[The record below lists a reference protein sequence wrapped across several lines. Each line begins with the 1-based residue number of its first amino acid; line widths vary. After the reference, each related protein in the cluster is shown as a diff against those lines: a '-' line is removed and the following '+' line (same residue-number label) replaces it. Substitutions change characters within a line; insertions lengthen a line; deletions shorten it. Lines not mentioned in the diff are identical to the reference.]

1 MAKKVQTLG
10 GFQGSLMAG
19 REATERSTLTNKKT
33 NDGSTLG
40 YLGARLGIGA
50 AGIFEGF
57 GDFVAGSI
65 YQLTGDRD
73 YAKYLHDRDITGGW
87 QQKVDADYNPSG
99 AMRIAGDIASGLGQA
114 LPSLGVGIAT
124 GGVGTAAQIAG
135 SVGIGMG
142 YAGRGVTAA
151 VQKTGQLG
159 AKENIYGIA
168 SGALEGATDALL
180 GGVQKA
186 GKSLW
191 TVGKSATRLSAGK
204 IARNGLMK
212 GMLSAAGSEAAEEFI
227 QEYADAAFL
236 RVTGV
241 DKNAS
246 VSFQDAMYSAMIG
259 GITGGFLGGATGS
272 LNAVRNIQRGNSI
285 RARNLEGS
293 LLATANYIR
302 NDYLGK
308 GANFQNIDS
317 PALRTLSAA
326 VDAYEKLAKD
336 GKTEGNRGAMLLG
349 EIQMGTL
356 AFETDVGV
364 RQRMSAIMANP
375 TEEWARYASMAAGKT
390 VTVDDLRQN
399 KDGVTELLAV
409 RAFAGDLMAES
420 GTERVARM
428 VWEKIRDERYVP
440 VSEATAWDGNVPAD
454 GSVVF
459 RTGDGRFVIVTAG
472 SQEGRYRVGF
482 TETADYD
489 EKDLRVVQEDVAA
502 DTVRGALSGLA
513 DGSLVLTSNGFV
525 SSETAKN
532 APRRGVE
539 VSGDKLVNES
549 KNVENR
555 AENGDENDTIRRL
568 LPAES
573 ESSSI
578 KEQLR
583 NHLNEVNALSPVAKV
598 TFSPS
603 NKLTIRENVGE
614 AFRKLGYRIE
624 RKDFGVIE
632 IGEKQIRKSMN
643 YLQTNGELAALAAVP
658 GVLKRGIDISE
669 HDNHKGRSFK
679 TVTFAAPVEING
691 VVGNVAVVVQMVGRN
706 NYHTHR
712 ILMPDGSEFVF
723 VDQKTDAEPTNA
735 GVKGDKHRQGP
746 AISSASANNIIA
758 QNPEKSTVSDKKDS
772 ERGSMSVSEN
782 NSRRSALKKV
792 AERKDPKTGKYLPQK
807 TTDEKESRK
816 QKKQRKKAEAMAYS
830 LAAARNSQTS
840 REKTE
845 VDEVIISR
853 GYSDTEAN
861 DARALVKDFDLLSA
875 VQRRAIVEL
884 MRSGEASGASKNFM
898 RHSANLIAYWRPGLW
913 IMADEKIRDDGF
925 YYVFEDG
932 TRLITVNPKA
942 EGRAVTE
949 TLMHELAHDVW
960 ARADEDVRDSLYQ
973 LAVKGVDD
981 ARINDIRKRYRDELK
996 ARGED
1001 VTEELLREE
1010 VVVGILGETIGRED
1024 LLSRFDGE
1032 GRFPVVRRILRT
1044 LSNMKKRFVGKDKY
1058 LYRKADDLFV
1068 MFTKV
1073 MAGQSSNPN
1082 AFGNARVKF
1091 ALKRYNEQQ
1100 KENWKGSK
1108 RIILYE
1114 NENQYRQ
1121 FIRDS
1126 ASAEYNK
1133 KIYFGAVSS
1142 ELAQV
1147 IKDATGIDVE
1157 NYNCSLSSSE
1167 VRKIFKSHGDKGR
1180 EVLRGQR
1187 GFAEEDFIKIP
1198 LVLQS
1203 PDLINLAPKPYN
1215 GKPVI
1220 RFVNNT
1226 GENMTVV
1233 AVVSD
1238 KHLDL
1243 FVQTAYAS
1251 VKKGNLASL
1260 IDEQAPI
1267 KTSETGRG
1275 TVPNNIIAQNEE
1287 MSTALEKKVSEDN
1300 GSTRRALARK
1310 DSGDQ
1315 NDARDGAV
1323 YNAGRDSAA
1332 VSEFGTT
1339 ARFDQAGFVLSD
1351 GRMLKLS
1358 QYGLSG
1364 VQHKLIERIYDDV
1377 KGEDAIDR
1385 FVQEGHVR
1393 VKASSPGIEIG
1404 SRVAPSTNQLNVISR
1419 FVSGSLRRDG
1429 VFYLDITGADGADIA
1444 SVTYTDA
1451 QTATDVIFDIKDY
1464 FERGVVPRSSSEVW
1478 AYDSSNNGSMRRAI
1492 SKKLKTVAG
1501 ISLNE
1506 KDLELVEKYD
1516 RARAEYR
1523 THMVELKSIKA
1534 ELKELRKQ
1542 KKDGSLTQEGKN
1554 RIDLLSERQKRLLE
1568 KMRTAEK
1575 QLLKMEALKPIEN
1588 LIERERRQAKRQG
1601 TLAGEKAG
1609 QKKYER
1615 RIEKADKKL
1624 AEIDETIERKA
1635 NEKAHQKANVHSK
1648 QLKKMVDDIMYLKHI
1663 VTHKKATD
1671 GGTVAA
1677 VLLEDPSLR
1686 AMVDFFAKRT
1696 TAYGLLHRSTREG
1709 IRAFLP
1715 WYTADNPILNDNAAD
1730 DFFNSLGGAQNNVFG
1745 KFDAGM
1751 RGMMEALANGEGDIS
1766 GQEIEYLQKVIS
1778 GIGRLYVTYGKVKIN
1793 GKWREGTALAEG
1805 HYHEQERLNKV
1816 LRARKDDDGKV
1827 QKGVR
1832 KIWRIVKESYLYGVV
1847 SPEAVLRD
1855 LENHSK
1861 DGVLSALYRD
1871 IRYGEAEAKKVR
1883 ALILQPVAQ
1892 FFADHK
1898 DYRRKLQTE
1907 TAIQFNGMKL
1917 TRAQAVGLWETSL
1930 REQAQQ
1936 RMFEQGVRLVDYNDD
1951 TRAVHEIKVS
1961 KTELDNLYRQF
1972 SEEDRAYIK
1981 ALEESFRLS
1990 TKYKLETDTEVFG
2003 YTNVVSGHYYPIT
2016 TDENYFSRDV
2026 TDLRDSMGMMQVLNN
2041 LSFNKNTVKGAQAWL
2056 FVEDS
2061 LKVLE
2066 RHAMGI
2072 GNYTGLYLPMQT
2084 FGQVYGCR
2092 FDPTGMVGKVKE
2104 GTDFLVE
2111 SVVKK
2116 TSLRE
2121 YYSKIWSKHGV
2132 SGSNLDKYLTKLFA
2146 DVQGVVGE
2154 KTMVDKVMGWIQ
2166 GNMITASFG
2175 LNLKVIATQLASY
2188 GSAYK
2193 NLDADVLTQALA
2205 MKNGKQDW
2213 SDEGARMDKYSRLT
2227 LARSFDGVGA
2237 AEGLVDKLS
2246 EVGRLTTK
2254 GIDFTDRGV
2263 LIKLFEACQLQAEKD
2278 GRGALDSEDNLKAA
2292 GQMLD
2297 DLLLDTQTTSLKS
2310 DASSLIRSNNY
2321 LAKPFTMFRT
2331 ESMKAF
2337 TNLYTTVSALVD
2349 HKRLAD
2355 AGVKGYSELLKNDGK
2370 NIQRA
2375 AVSFMLSAAWV
2386 AAMTTL
2392 FTRMRRAVRGEEED
2406 ESIPVQ
2412 YAGEVALGVAEL
2424 FPVLSDFF
2432 GFMKDGYGVEAM
2444 PLTVIND
2451 SFTMLSGVGKLAS
2464 SKSTQEEKARYLRQ
2478 SVYTLGSLLGLPTR
2492 NAGRVAL
2499 TTVSVVN
2506 RSAAYSINNASD
2518 TAPSY
2523 QSDLDRALAVG
2534 NDRLAATVISAWFE
2548 RKKGGDTSEEVTAE
2562 ILRLYGL
2569 KDGDGNNVLSMPKNV
2584 PSALE
2589 GKERTAFEKIY
2600 AEADGEAVAL
2610 IGSAAYGKL
2619 SDAGK
2624 AAALKV
2630 CYDMAWT
2637 RAAQA
2642 TALEVS
2648 ESAVRLATAGAQLP
2662 LLAQVAGFAN
2672 AFHGENKK
2680 AQIVQYMVS
2689 LGIGMVE
2696 RDRYL
2701 AALGYKV

>member
-1 MAKKVQTLG
+1 MAKRIQTLG
-10 GFQGSLMAG
+10 GFQGSLTVG
-19 REATERSTLTNKKT
+19 QKSTKISTLTQKKN
-33 NDGSTLG
+33 NDGSALG

-57 GDFVAGSI
+57 GDFVSGSI

-168 SGALEGATDALL
+168 SGSLEGATDALL

-191 TVGKSATRLSAGK
+191 TVGKSATRVSAGK

-227 QEYADAAFL
+227 QEYADAALL

-308 GANFQNIDS
+308 EANFQNIDS

-440 VSEATAWDGNVPAD
+440 VSEAKAWDGNVPAD

-459 RTGDGRFVIVTAG
+459 RTGDGRFIIVTAG

-513 DGSLVLTSNGFV
+513 DGSLVLTGNGFV

-532 APRRGVE
+532 APRRGAEVLGEETAVNGLEVAPEGKNLPIKSKVTPEYEKRIDAWDKKKEGFSFVVGDTSSAIQNIEVE
-539 VSGDKLVNES
+539 GSSVGVKQVRIDAANIKKLLS
-549 KNVENR
+549 KNNGINIDIVKQLPNVINNPALVLDSKTLAGRLVILGEVYAANGAPVRIALELNPSARSKKLNR
-555 AENGDENDTIRRL
+555 EYAHITKIAYDVKPGALQNLINTSKIRR
-568 LPAES
+568 
-573 ESSSI
+573 I
-578 KEQLR
+578 
-583 NHLNEVNALSPVAKV
+583 N
-598 TFSPS
+598 
-603 NKLTIRENVGE
+603 
-614 AFRKLGYRIE
+614 
-624 RKDFGVIE
+624 
-632 IGEKQIRKSMN
+632 
-643 YLQTNGELAALAAVP
+643 
-658 GVLKRGIDISE
+658 
-669 HDNHKGRSFK
+669 KGRISDWLK
-679 TVTFAAPVEING
+679 VNRLQLPLPNSQSDPATTSIP
-691 VVGNVAVVVQMVGRN
+691 
-706 NYHTHR
+706 
-712 ILMPDGSEFVF
+712 
-723 VDQKTDAEPTNA
+723 QKP
-735 GVKGDKHRQGP
+735 K
-746 AISSASANNIIA
+746 
-758 QNPEKSTVSDKKDS
+758 KSTDLVKEDS
-772 ERGSMSVSEN
+772 ERGSIAAYGN
-782 NSRRSALKKV
+782 DSRRSALKKEG
-792 AERKDPKTGKYLPQK
+792 ERKDPKTGKYLPPK
-807 TTDEKESRK
+807 ATGEKESRK
-816 QKKQRKKAEAMAYS
+816 QKKQRKKAEEMALS
-830 LAAARNSQTS
+830 LAEVRNSQATQK
-840 REKTE
+840 KTE

-853 GYSDTEAN
+853 GYSDKEAN

-875 VQRRAIVEL
+875 VQRRDIVEL

-1001 VTEELLREE
+1001 VPEELLREE

-1287 MSTALEKKVSEDN
+1287 MSTASEKKVSEN
-1300 GSTRRALARK
+1300 SGMTKRALSK
-1310 DSGDQ
+1310 KHGF
-1315 NDARDGAV
+1315 V
-1323 YNAGRDSAA
+1323 PPSAE
-1332 VSEFGTT
+1332 S
-1339 ARFDQAGFVLSD
+1339 VLSD
-1351 GRMLKLS
+1351 AYHRGNAENEAIENAEKSAQNAIKNAEKLFA
-1358 QYGLSG
+1358 LERE
-1364 VQHKLIERIYDDV
+1364 KLEEQAAKKVRRAER
-1377 KGEDAIDR
+1377 A
-1385 FVQEGHVR
+1385 
-1393 VKASSPGIEIG
+1393 
-1404 SRVAPSTNQLNVISR
+1404 
-1419 FVSGSLRRDG
+1419 
-1429 VFYLDITGADGADIA
+1429 
-1444 SVTYTDA
+1444 A
-1451 QTATDVIFDIKDY
+1451 QTAVKN
-1464 FERGVVPRSSSEVW
+1464 
-1478 AYDSSNNGSMRRAI
+1478 A
-1492 SKKLKTVAG
+1492 
-1501 ISLNE
+1501 
-1506 KDLELVEKYD
+1506 EKY
-1516 RARAEYR
+1516 AAVKVERAE
-1523 THMVELKSIKA
+1523 
-1534 ELKELRKQ
+1534 
-1542 KKDGSLTQEGKN
+1542 
-1554 RIDLLSERQKRLLE
+1554 
-1568 KMRTAEK
+1568 RTAARKVQRAEK
-1575 QLLKMEALKPIEN
+1575 SAEN
-1588 LIERERRQAKRQG
+1588 AIKNAEKKRVADKERVERE
-1601 TLAGEKAG
+1601 
-1609 QKKYER
+1609 
-1615 RIEKADKKL
+1615 
-1624 AEIDETIERKA
+1624 A
-1635 NEKAHQKANVHSK
+1635 NEKANQNVKIHSK

-1793 GKWREGTALAEG
+1793 GKWREGTALAEE

-1832 KIWRIVKESYLYGVV
+1832 KIWRVVKESYLYGVV

-1892 FFADHK
+1892 FFAEHK
-1898 DYRRKLQTE
+1898 DYRKKLQTE

-1961 KTELDNLYRQF
+1961 KTELDNLYGQF

-1981 ALEESFRLS
+1981 ALEESFKLS

-2072 GNYTGLYLPMQT
+2072 GNYHGLYLPMQT

-2193 NLDADVLTQALA
+2193 NLDADVLTQALG

-2213 SDEGARMDKYSRLT
+2213 TQEGERMDKYSRLT

-2237 AEGLVDKLS
+2237 AEGLVDRLS

-2278 GRGALDSEDNLKAA
+2278 GRGALGSEDNLKAA

-2310 DASSLIRSNNY
+2310 DASSLMRSNNY

-2355 AGVKGYSELLKNDGK
+2355 AGAQGYSELLKNDGK

-2386 AAMTTL
+2386 AAMTTV
-2392 FTRMRRAVRGEEED
+2392 FSRIRKAVRGEEED

-2506 RSAAYSINNASD
+2506 RSAAYTINNASD

-2584 PSALE
+2584 PSSLE

-2600 AEADGEAVAL
+2600 SVADGEAVAL

-2642 TALEVS
+2642 TAVEVS
-2648 ESAVRLATAGAQLP
+2648 ESAVRLATAGAELP

>member
-1 MAKKVQTLG
+1 MTKKVQTLG
-10 GFQGSLMAG
+10 GFQGSLTTG
-19 REATERSTLTNKKT
+19 QKSTKISTLTQKKN
-33 NDGSTLG
+33 NDGSALG

-114 LPSLGVGIAT
+114 LPSFGVGIAT
-124 GGVGTAAQIAG
+124 GGVGTAAQVAG

-191 TVGKSATRLSAGK
+191 TVGKSATRVSAGK

-227 QEYADAAFL
+227 QEYADAALL

-259 GITGGFLGGATGS
+259 GITGGFLGGAAGS

-440 VSEATAWDGNVPAD
+440 VSEAKAWDGNVPAD

-472 SQEGRYRVGF
+472 TEEGRYRVGF

-539 VSGDKLVNES
+539 ALGEETAVNGLEVAPVGKKQGQGDYAVSALEETKKRTERIRFAIPTKTEANIFAESDEELVRFAQDVKS
-549 KNVENR
+549 AYK
-555 AENGDENDTIRRL
+555 NGDNSQVLNMRVQENSPQLTSETPLDD
-568 LPAES
+568 PAANI
-573 ESSSI
+573 SI
-578 KEQLR
+578 SQK
-583 NHLNEVNALSPVAKV
+583 A
-598 TFSPS
+598 
-603 NKLTIRENVGE
+603 
-614 AFRKLGYRIE
+614 
-624 RKDFGVIE
+624 
-632 IGEKQIRKSMN
+632 EK
-643 YLQTNGELAALAAVP
+643 
-658 GVLKRGIDISE
+658 
-669 HDNHKGRSFK
+669 
-679 TVTFAAPVEING
+679 
-691 VVGNVAVVVQMVGRN
+691 
-706 NYHTHR
+706 
-712 ILMPDGSEFVF
+712 
-723 VDQKTDAEPTNA
+723 
-735 GVKGDKHRQGP
+735 
-746 AISSASANNIIA
+746 SSAS
-758 QNPEKSTVSDKKDS
+758 EKKEPVKNKSSK
-772 ERGSMSVSEN
+772 
-782 NSRRSALKKV
+782 RSLV
-792 AERKDPKTGKYLPQK
+792 
-807 TTDEKESRK
+807 
-816 QKKQRKKAEAMAYS
+816 KKAEAFAGGV
-830 LAAARNSQTS
+830 AAEKKSQTS
-840 REKTE
+840 AETEK
-845 VDEVIISR
+845 DAAKISR
-853 GYSDTEAN
+853 GYSVSEAN
-861 DARALVKDFDLLSA
+861 EARKLVGDFDSLSA
-875 VQRRAIVEL
+875 MQRRAIVEL
-884 MRSGEASGASKNFM
+884 WRSGKASGASANFI
-898 RHSANLIAYWRPGLW
+898 RHSANLIAYWRKGLW

-960 ARADEDVRDSLYQ
+960 ARADDDVRDSLYQ

-981 ARINDIRKRYRDELK
+981 AKINEIRKRYRDELK

-1001 VTEELLREE
+1001 VSEALLREE
-1010 VVVGILGETIGRED
+1010 VVTGILGETIGRED
-1024 LLSRFDGE
+1024 FLSRFDGE
-1032 GRFPVVRRILRT
+1032 GSFPVARRILRT
-1044 LSNMKKRFVGKDKY
+1044 LSNMKKRFTGKDRY

-1073 MAGQSSNPN
+1073 MAGQSADEKTVPEP
-1082 AFGNARVKF
+1082 V
-1091 ALKRYNEQQ
+1091 KRYSIGET
-1100 KENWKGSK
+1100 EG
-1108 RIILYE
+1108 
-1114 NENQYRQ
+1114 
-1121 FIRDS
+1121 
-1126 ASAEYNK
+1126 
-1133 KIYFGAVSS
+1133 
-1142 ELAQV
+1142 
-1147 IKDATGIDVE
+1147 
-1157 NYNCSLSSSE
+1157 
-1167 VRKIFKSHGDKGR
+1167 
-1180 EVLRGQR
+1180 
-1187 GFAEEDFIKIP
+1187 
-1198 LVLQS
+1198 
-1203 PDLINLAPKPYN
+1203 
-1215 GKPVI
+1215 GKPVVV
-1220 RFVNNT
+1220 VNDDIT
-1226 GENMTVV
+1226 R
-1233 AVVSD
+1233 
-1238 KHLDL
+1238 
-1243 FVQTAYAS
+1243 YAS
-1251 VKKGNLASL
+1251 NDADLIKLVKASIGKLPYVAISKQRIYFLRGTKNEVTYSEYTKQLRKKQPDLYKDKMRAFNHPTDIILATTDYVNEGLKHKRKDDIIDMARGQVLLDVLGKKYSAEVVIGFTKKGICELYDIVQIKPTSFQYKTRKALSTISSNDEPLQKRSSLADNS
-1260 IDEQAPI
+1260 
-1267 KTSETGRG
+1267 
-1275 TVPNNIIAQNEE
+1275 IAQNAEK
-1287 MSTALEKKVSEDN
+1287 STALEKKVSED
-1300 GSTRRALARK
+1300 
-1310 DSGDQ
+1310 
-1315 NDARDGAV
+1315 
-1323 YNAGRDSAA
+1323 
-1332 VSEFGTT
+1332 
-1339 ARFDQAGFVLSD
+1339 
-1351 GRMLKLS
+1351 
-1358 QYGLSG
+1358 
-1364 VQHKLIERIYDDV
+1364 
-1377 KGEDAIDR
+1377 
-1385 FVQEGHVR
+1385 
-1393 VKASSPGIEIG
+1393 
-1404 SRVAPSTNQLNVISR
+1404 
-1419 FVSGSLRRDG
+1419 
-1429 VFYLDITGADGADIA
+1429 
-1444 SVTYTDA
+1444 
-1451 QTATDVIFDIKDY
+1451 
-1464 FERGVVPRSSSEVW
+1464 
-1478 AYDSSNNGSMRRAI
+1478 NGSMRRAI

-1501 ISLNE
+1501 VALNE
-1506 KDLELVEKYD
+1506 KDLALVEKYD
-1516 RARAEYR
+1516 QARAEYR
-1523 THMVELKSIKA
+1523 AHMAEMRSIKA

-1542 KKDGSLTQEGKN
+1542 KKDGSLTQEGKD
-1554 RIDLLSERQKRLLE
+1554 RMALLSERQKRLVD
-1568 KMRTAEK
+1568 KMGTAEK
-1575 QLLKMEALKPIEN
+1575 RLLKMEALKPIQN
-1588 LIERERRQAKRQG
+1588 LIERERRQAKKQG
-1601 TLAGEKAG
+1601 TLEGEKIGKQRGEKAG

-1624 AEIDETIERKA
+1624 AKIDETIEKKA
-1635 NEKAHQKANVHSK
+1635 NEKAHQKANIHSK

-1816 LRARKDDDGKV
+1816 LRAQKDDDGKV

-1832 KIWRIVKESYLYGVV
+1832 KIWRVVKESYLYGVV

-1892 FFADHK
+1892 FFAEHK
-1898 DYRRKLQTE
+1898 DYRKKLQTE

-1961 KTELDNLYRQF
+1961 KTELDNLYGQF

-1981 ALEESFRLS
+1981 ALEESFKLS

-2193 NLDADVLTQALA
+2193 NLDADVLTQALG
-2205 MKNGKQDW
+2205 MKNSKQDW
-2213 SDEGARMDKYSRLT
+2213 VDEGARMDKYSRLT

-2237 AEGLVDKLS
+2237 AEGLVDKIS

-2278 GRGALDSEDNLKAA
+2278 GRGAVGSEDNLKAA

-2310 DASSLIRSNNY
+2310 DASSLMRSNNY

-2355 AGVKGYSELLKNDGK
+2355 AGVEGYSELLKNDGK

-2386 AAMTTL
+2386 AAMTTV
-2392 FTRMRRAVRGEEED
+2392 FTRIRKAVRGEEED

-2506 RSAAYSINNASD
+2506 RSAAYTINNASD

-2548 RKKGGDTSEEVTAE
+2548 RKKGGDTSDEVTAE

-2619 SDAGK
+2619 SDEGK

-2642 TALEVS
+2642 TAVEVS
-2648 ESAVRLATAGAQLP
+2648 ESAVRLATAGAELP

-2672 AFHGENKK
+2672 AFRGEYKK

>member
-1 MAKKVQTLG
+1 MAKRIQTLG
-10 GFQGSLMAG
+10 GFQGSLMAS
-19 REATERSTLTNKKT
+19 REAMKISTLTNKKT
-33 NDGSTLG
+33 NDGSALG

-57 GDFVAGSI
+57 GDFVSGSI

-124 GGVGTAAQIAG
+124 GGVGTAAQVAG

-227 QEYADAAFL
+227 QEYADAALL

-308 GANFQNIDS
+308 EANFQNIDS

-336 GKTEGNRGAMLLG
+336 GKTDGNRGAMLLG

-440 VSEATAWDGNVPAD
+440 VSEAKSWDGNVPAD

-472 SQEGRYRVGF
+472 TEEGRYRVGF

-513 DGSLVLTSNGFV
+513 DGSLVLSENGFV
-525 SSETAKN
+525 STGNAAVSSEAAKKAPVQGEAVVDKEEN
-532 APRRGVE
+532 AKTGKMAP
-539 VSGDKLVNES
+539 
-549 KNVENR
+549 
-555 AENGDENDTIRRL
+555 
-568 LPAES
+568 
-573 ESSSI
+573 
-578 KEQLR
+578 
-583 NHLNEVNALSPVAKV
+583 
-598 TFSPS
+598 
-603 NKLTIRENVGE
+603 VGE
-614 AFRKLGYRIE
+614 KSSMRRALTAEYEKRI
-624 RKDFGVIE
+624 D
-632 IGEKQIRKSMN
+632 
-643 YLQTNGELAALAAVP
+643 AW
-658 GVLKRGIDISE
+658 
-669 HDNHKGRSFK
+669 
-679 TVTFAAPVEING
+679 
-691 VVGNVAVVVQMVGRN
+691 
-706 NYHTHR
+706 
-712 ILMPDGSEFVF
+712 
-723 VDQKTDAEPTNA
+723 DQKTEGFSFVVGDTSSAIKNIEVDGKPV
-735 GVKGDKHRQGP
+735 GVKQVRIDATKIKKILADHSEMNIDIIKQLPHVINDPVLVLDSKTMEGRLVLLGEVYAANGTPVRVVLELNPSTRNRRSNKVYANITKIATAFGQGNLQNLINTSKIRRINKGRIDDWLKVNRLQLPLPNSQSDP
-746 AISSASANNIIA
+746 ATTSIP
-758 QNPEKSTVSDKKDS
+758 QKPKKSTVSEKKDA
-772 ERGSMSVSEN
+772 ERGSIAAYGN
-782 NSRRSALKKV
+782 DSRRSALKKEG
-792 AERKDPKTGKYLPQK
+792 ERKDPKTRKYLPQK
-807 TTDEKESRK
+807 ATGEKESRK

-830 LAAARNSQTS
+830 LAAARNSQATQK
-840 REKTE
+840 KTE

-853 GYSDTEAN
+853 GYSDKEAN

-913 IMADEKIRDDGF
+913 IMTDDRIRDDGF

-1001 VTEELLREE
+1001 VPEELLREE

-1068 MFTKV
+1068 KFTEV
-1073 MAGQSSNPN
+1073 MAGQNNRAIGDYLTRYAIQQIPDTETKYVSIQVNDIVGDDIKDSDSWGRKARLFMRKKFNGVVLPLGKTKGAYIRKEGINEYTNPAKEIDTEIYREKMLASTELDN
-1082 AFGNARVKF
+1082 LLKTGKYLGWSRDDGRHPDVKRW
-1091 ALKRYNEQQ
+1091 LN
-1100 KENWKGSK
+1100 
-1108 RIILYE
+1108 YE
-1114 NENQYRQ
+1114 TV
-1121 FIRDS
+1121 FLVKDS
-1126 ASAEYNK
+1126 AGNK
-1133 KIYFGAVSS
+1133 
-1142 ELAQV
+1142 Q
-1147 IKDATGIDVE
+1147 
-1157 NYNCSLSSSE
+1157 
-1167 VRKIFKSHGDKGR
+1167 
-1180 EVLRGQR
+1180 VLRGIVRIKRIER
-1187 GFAEEDFIKIP
+1187 GDCFYDITKIENITGGTIGQNILKYDAESASD
-1198 LVLQS
+1198 
-1203 PDLINLAPKPYN
+1203 
-1215 GKPVI
+1215 
-1220 RFVNNT
+1220 
-1226 GENMTVV
+1226 
-1233 AVVSD
+1233 VS
-1238 KHLDL
+1238 
-1243 FVQTAYAS
+1243 TYS
-1251 VKKGNLASL
+1251 
-1260 IDEQAPI
+1260 
-1267 KTSETGRG
+1267 
-1275 TVPNNIIAQNEE
+1275 IAQNAEK
-1287 MSTALEKKVSEDN
+1287 STALEKKVSEN
-1300 GSTRRALARK
+1300 SGMTKRALSKR
-1310 DSGDQ
+1310 GEF
-1315 NDARDGAV
+1315 V
-1323 YNAGRDSAA
+1323 PPSAE
-1332 VSEFGTT
+1332 S
-1339 ARFDQAGFVLSD
+1339 VLSD
-1351 GRMLKLS
+1351 AYHRGNAENEAIENAEKSAQNAIKNAEKLFS
-1358 QYGLSG
+1358 LERE
-1364 VQHKLIERIYDDV
+1364 KLEEQAAKKVRRAER
-1377 KGEDAIDR
+1377 A
-1385 FVQEGHVR
+1385 
-1393 VKASSPGIEIG
+1393 
-1404 SRVAPSTNQLNVISR
+1404 
-1419 FVSGSLRRDG
+1419 
-1429 VFYLDITGADGADIA
+1429 
-1444 SVTYTDA
+1444 A
-1451 QTATDVIFDIKDY
+1451 QTAVKN
-1464 FERGVVPRSSSEVW
+1464 
-1478 AYDSSNNGSMRRAI
+1478 A
-1492 SKKLKTVAG
+1492 
-1501 ISLNE
+1501 
-1506 KDLELVEKYD
+1506 EKY
-1516 RARAEYR
+1516 AAVKVERAE
-1523 THMVELKSIKA
+1523 
-1534 ELKELRKQ
+1534 
-1542 KKDGSLTQEGKN
+1542 
-1554 RIDLLSERQKRLLE
+1554 
-1568 KMRTAEK
+1568 RTAARKVQRAEK
-1575 QLLKMEALKPIEN
+1575 SAEN
-1588 LIERERRQAKRQG
+1588 AIKNAEKKRVADKERVERE
-1601 TLAGEKAG
+1601 
-1609 QKKYER
+1609 
-1615 RIEKADKKL
+1615 
-1624 AEIDETIERKA
+1624 A
-1635 NEKAHQKANVHSK
+1635 NEKANQNVKIHSK

-1793 GKWREGTALAEG
+1793 GKWREGTALAEE

-1816 LRARKDDDGKV
+1816 LRARKDDDSKV

-1832 KIWRIVKESYLYGVV
+1832 KIWRVVKESYLYGVV

-1892 FFADHK
+1892 FFAEHK
-1898 DYRRKLQTE
+1898 DYRKKLQTE

-1961 KTELDNLYRQF
+1961 KTELDNLYGQF

-1981 ALEESFRLS
+1981 ALEESFKLS

-2072 GNYTGLYLPMQT
+2072 GNYHGLYLPMQT

-2193 NLDADVLTQALA
+2193 NLDADVLTQALG
-2205 MKNGKQDW
+2205 MKNSKQDW
-2213 SDEGARMDKYSRLT
+2213 VDEGERMDKYSRLT

-2237 AEGLVDKLS
+2237 AEGLVDKIS

-2263 LIKLFEACQLQAEKD
+2263 LIKLFEACQLQVEKD
-2278 GRGALDSEDNLKAA
+2278 GRGALGGEDNLKAA

-2310 DASSLIRSNNY
+2310 DASSLMRSNNY

-2355 AGVKGYSELLKNDGK
+2355 AGAQGYSELLKNDGK

-2386 AAMTTL
+2386 AAMTTV
-2392 FTRMRRAVRGEEED
+2392 FTRIRKTVRGEEED

-2506 RSAAYSINNASD
+2506 RSAAYTINNASD

-2534 NDRLAATVISAWFE
+2534 NGRLAATVISAWFE

-2584 PSALE
+2584 PSSLE

-2600 AEADGEAVAL
+2600 SVADGEAVAL

-2642 TALEVS
+2642 TAVEVS
-2648 ESAVRLATAGAQLP
+2648 ESAVRLATAGAELP

>member
-1 MAKKVQTLG
+1 MGKMYIKTAGSFTKKD
-10 GFQGSLMAG
+10 
-19 REATERSTLTNKKT
+19 RELLISTGKKKE
-33 NDGSTLG
+33 NDGSALG

-124 GGVGTAAQIAG
+124 GGVGTAAQVAG

-191 TVGKSATRLSAGK
+191 TVGKSATRVSAGK

-212 GMLSAAGSEAAEEFI
+212 GMFSAAGSEAAEEFI
-227 QEYADAAFL
+227 QEYADAALL

-336 GKTEGNRGAMLLG
+336 GKTDGNRGAMLLG

-440 VSEATAWDGNVPAD
+440 VSEAKSWDGNVPAD

-459 RTGDGRFVIVTAG
+459 RTGDGRFIIVTAG
-472 SQEGRYRVGF
+472 TEEGRYRVGF

-513 DGSLVLTSNGFV
+513 DGSLMLTSNGFV

-532 APRRGVE
+532 APKRGVE
-539 VSGDKLVNES
+539 VSGDKLVIENE
-549 KNVENR
+549 NVENR

-578 KEQLR
+578 KEQHR
-583 NHLNEVNALSPVAKV
+583 NHLNEV
-598 TFSPS
+598 
-603 NKLTIRENVGE
+603 
-614 AFRKLGYRIE
+614 
-624 RKDFGVIE
+624 
-632 IGEKQIRKSMN
+632 
-643 YLQTNGELAALAAVP
+643 
-658 GVLKRGIDISE
+658 
-669 HDNHKGRSFK
+669 
-679 TVTFAAPVEING
+679 
-691 VVGNVAVVVQMVGRN
+691 
-706 NYHTHR
+706 
-712 ILMPDGSEFVF
+712 VF
-723 VDQKTDAEPTNA
+723 EYKKTDAEPTNA

-758 QNPEKSTVSDKKDS
+758 QNPEKSTGKDKKETDK
-772 ERGSMSVSEN
+772 N
-782 NSRRSALKKV
+782 KNSKRSLV
-792 AERKDPKTGKYLPQK
+792 
-807 TTDEKESRK
+807 
-816 QKKQRKKAEAMAYS
+816 KKAEAFAGGV
-830 LAAARNSQTS
+830 AAEKKSQTS
-840 REKTE
+840 AETEK
-845 VDEVIISR
+845 DAAKISR
-853 GYSDTEAN
+853 GYSVSEAN
-861 DARALVKDFDLLSA
+861 EARKLVGDFDSLSA
-875 VQRRAIVEL
+875 MQRRAIVEL
-884 MRSGEASGASKNFM
+884 WRSGKASGASVNFM
-898 RHSANLIAYWRPGLW
+898 RHSANLIAYWRKGLW

-1001 VTEELLREE
+1001 VPEELLREE

-1073 MAGQSSNPN
+1073 MAGQSSN
-1082 AFGNARVKF
+1082 
-1091 ALKRYNEQQ
+1091 
-1100 KENWKGSK
+1100 
-1108 RIILYE
+1108 
-1114 NENQYRQ
+1114 
-1121 FIRDS
+1121 
-1126 ASAEYNK
+1126 
-1133 KIYFGAVSS
+1133 
-1142 ELAQV
+1142 
-1147 IKDATGIDVE
+1147 
-1157 NYNCSLSSSE
+1157 
-1167 VRKIFKSHGDKGR
+1167 
-1180 EVLRGQR
+1180 
-1187 GFAEEDFIKIP
+1187 
-1198 LVLQS
+1198 
-1203 PDLINLAPKPYN
+1203 
-1215 GKPVI
+1215 
-1220 RFVNNT
+1220 
-1226 GENMTVV
+1226 
-1233 AVVSD
+1233 
-1238 KHLDL
+1238 
-1243 FVQTAYAS
+1243 AS

-1287 MSTALEKKVSEDN
+1287 MSTASEKKGSDNNGSTRRALVKQKAFKQQLDDWMQGQGRAYGSYNGEYFLLGTTPDVLIRHGAPKAEFVMSEACLVKVTGGKHSISIDEIAKVPEQLNDPILLFEGSQENSFVALTELVDKQGNDVVVAVHIKRLQKRTVVNRIASMYSKTDDWGKNRIVEYVDRQIQAGKLIDASAKKAPTWFTNRGLQLPKLVQTMVDANNSIAQNAGKSTVSEKKVSEDN
-1300 GSTRRALARK
+1300 GSMRRAL
-1310 DSGDQ
+1310 
-1315 NDARDGAV
+1315 
-1323 YNAGRDSAA
+1323 
-1332 VSEFGTT
+1332 
-1339 ARFDQAGFVLSD
+1339 
-1351 GRMLKLS
+1351 
-1358 QYGLSG
+1358 
-1364 VQHKLIERIYDDV
+1364 
-1377 KGEDAIDR
+1377 
-1385 FVQEGHVR
+1385 
-1393 VKASSPGIEIG
+1393 
-1404 SRVAPSTNQLNVISR
+1404 
-1419 FVSGSLRRDG
+1419 
-1429 VFYLDITGADGADIA
+1429 
-1444 SVTYTDA
+1444 
-1451 QTATDVIFDIKDY
+1451 
-1464 FERGVVPRSSSEVW
+1464 
-1478 AYDSSNNGSMRRAI
+1478 

-1501 ISLNE
+1501 VALNE
-1506 KDLELVEKYD
+1506 KDLALVEKYD
-1516 RARAEYR
+1516 QARAEYR
-1523 THMVELKSIKA
+1523 AHMAELRSIKA
-1534 ELKELRKQ
+1534 ELKALRKQ
-1542 KKDGSLTQEGKN
+1542 KKDGSLTQEGKD
-1554 RIDLLSERQKRLLE
+1554 RMALLSERQKRLVDKMGTSE
-1568 KMRTAEK
+1568 KR
-1575 QLLKMEALKPIEN
+1575 LLKMEALKPIQN
-1588 LIERERRQAKRQG
+1588 LIERERRQAKKQG
-1601 TLAGEKAG
+1601 TLEGEKIGKQRGEKAG

-1624 AEIDETIERKA
+1624 AKIDETIEKKA
-1635 NEKAHQKANVHSK
+1635 NERAHQKANIHSK

-1816 LRARKDDDGKV
+1816 LRAQKDDDGKV

-1832 KIWRIVKESYLYGVV
+1832 KIWRVVKESYLYGVV

-1883 ALILQPVAQ
+1883 TLILQPVAQ
-1892 FFADHK
+1892 FFAEHK
-1898 DYRRKLQTE
+1898 DYRKKLQTE

-1961 KTELDNLYRQF
+1961 KTELDNLYGQF

-1981 ALEESFRLS
+1981 ALEESFKLS

-2072 GNYTGLYLPMQT
+2072 GNYHGLYLPMQT

-2193 NLDADVLTQALA
+2193 NLDADVLTQALG
-2205 MKNGKQDW
+2205 MKNSKQDW
-2213 SDEGARMDKYSRLT
+2213 VDEGARMDKYSRLT

-2278 GRGALDSEDNLKAA
+2278 GRGALGSEDNLKAA

-2310 DASSLIRSNNY
+2310 DASSLMRSNNY

-2355 AGVKGYSELLKNDGK
+2355 AGAQGYSELLKNDGK

-2386 AAMTTL
+2386 AAMTTV
-2392 FTRMRRAVRGEEED
+2392 FTRIRKAVRGEEED

-2506 RSAAYSINNASD
+2506 RSAAYTINNASD

-2548 RKKGGDTSEEVTAE
+2548 RKKGGDTSDEVTAE

-2584 PSALE
+2584 PSSLE

-2600 AEADGEAVAL
+2600 SVADGEAVAL

-2619 SDAGK
+2619 SDEGK

-2642 TALEVS
+2642 TAVEVS
-2648 ESAVRLATAGAQLP
+2648 ESAVRLATVGADLP

-2672 AFHGENKK
+2672 AFRGENKK

>member
-1 MAKKVQTLG
+1 MGKMYIKTAGSFTKKEGEL
-10 GFQGSLMAG
+10 LI
-19 REATERSTLTNKKT
+19 STGKKKE
-33 NDGSTLG
+33 NDGSALG

-168 SGALEGATDALL
+168 SGSLEGATDALL

-191 TVGKSATRLSAGK
+191 TVGKSATRVSAGK

-212 GMLSAAGSEAAEEFI
+212 GMFSAAGSEAAEEFI
-227 QEYADAAFL
+227 QEYADAALL

-308 GANFQNIDS
+308 EANFQNIDS

-336 GKTEGNRGAMLLG
+336 GKTDGNRGAMLLG

-440 VSEATAWDGNVPAD
+440 VSEAKAWDGNVPAD

-472 SQEGRYRVGF
+472 TEEGRYRVGF

-502 DTVRGALSGLA
+502 DTVRGALSGMA
-513 DGSLVLTSNGFV
+513 EGSLVLTGNGFV
-525 SSETAKN
+525 SSETAKK
-532 APRRGVE
+532 ATARGEVVEDGE
-539 VSGDKLVNES
+539 VS
-549 KNVENR
+549 
-555 AENGDENDTIRRL
+555 AET
-568 LPAES
+568 
-573 ESSSI
+573 
-578 KEQLR
+578 
-583 NHLNEVNALSPVAKV
+583 
-598 TFSPS
+598 
-603 NKLTIRENVGE
+603 GE
-614 AFRKLGYRIE
+614 AAPA
-624 RKDFGVIE
+624 
-632 IGEKQIRKSMN
+632 GEKSSMRR
-643 YLQTNGELAALAAVP
+643 ALAADYE
-658 GVLKRGIDISE
+658 KRID
-669 HDNHKGRSFK
+669 
-679 TVTFAAPVEING
+679 AW
-691 VVGNVAVVVQMVGRN
+691 
-706 NYHTHR
+706 
-712 ILMPDGSEFVF
+712 
-723 VDQKTDAEPTNA
+723 DQKTAGFSFVLGDTSATIQNIEVDGKPIGIKQVRLDATKIKKILSDHREMSIDIIKQLPHVINDPVLVLDSKTVA
-735 GVKGDKHRQGP
+735 GRLVLLGEVYANNGIPVRVVLELNPSTKNSKNGRSYANITK
-746 AISSASANNIIA
+746 IASAFGQGNL
-758 QNPEKSTVSDKKDS
+758 QNLLNTSKIRYVNKSRIDDWLKVNRLQLPLLNSQSDPADISIPQKSEKSTDLDKKDS
-772 ERGSMSVSEN
+772 NQESKRGSH
-782 NSRRSALKKV
+782 RSAL
-792 AERKDPKTGKYLPQK
+792 
-807 TTDEKESRK
+807 
-816 QKKQRKKAEAMAYS
+816 KKAEAMAEALS
-830 LAAARNSQTS
+830 GEVKSQTS
-840 REKTE
+840 RETGAD
-845 VDEVIISR
+845 VDATVISR

-981 ARINDIRKRYRDELK
+981 TRINDIRKRYRDELK

-1001 VTEELLREE
+1001 VPEELLREE

-1068 MFTKV
+1068 KFTGV
-1073 MAGQSSNPN
+1073 MAGQTDSDVKISKNQMRRAIVVLEDGRVYVKADRNVISGTDREQWKRQVSNFFDNLLGEKSELPIQTIEGDVLTLTWDET
-1082 AFGNARVKF
+1082 AYKAREDKMQTQRRKRVMSNKEFKVKVT
-1091 ALKRYNEQQ
+1091 AATHM
-1100 KENWKGSK
+1100 
-1108 RIILYE
+1108 
-1114 NENQYRQ
+1114 
-1121 FIRDS
+1121 D
-1126 ASAEYNK
+1126 
-1133 KIYFGAVSS
+1133 

-1147 IKDATGIDVE
+1147 ATKNPKEDRDDLKNHRFAKDGFSYRTAYFQDLDGKYYELKLSVGRNGTTATVYNIGKIKE
-1157 NYNCSLSSSE
+1157 NALPAA
-1167 VRKIFKSHGDKGR
+1167 KI
-1180 EVLRGQR
+1180 L
-1187 GFAEEDFIKIP
+1187 
-1198 LVLQS
+1198 
-1203 PDLINLAPKPYN
+1203 
-1215 GKPVI
+1215 
-1220 RFVNNT
+1220 
-1226 GENMTVV
+1226 
-1233 AVVSD
+1233 AVVGSQP
-1238 KHLDL
+1238 LRS
-1243 FVQTAYAS
+1243 AS
-1251 VKKGNLASL
+1251 SANS
-1260 IDEQAPI
+1260 
-1267 KTSETGRG
+1267 
-1275 TVPNNIIAQNEE
+1275 IAQNAEK
-1287 MSTALEKKVSEDN
+1287 STTSGKKVSEN
-1300 GSTRRALARK
+1300 SGMTKRALSKR
-1310 DSGDQ
+1310 GEF
-1315 NDARDGAV
+1315 V
-1323 YNAGRDSAA
+1323 PPSAE
-1332 VSEFGTT
+1332 S
-1339 ARFDQAGFVLSD
+1339 VLSD
-1351 GRMLKLS
+1351 AYHRGNAENEAIENAEKSAQNAIKNAEKLFA
-1358 QYGLSG
+1358 LERE
-1364 VQHKLIERIYDDV
+1364 KLEEQAAKKVRRAER
-1377 KGEDAIDR
+1377 A
-1385 FVQEGHVR
+1385 
-1393 VKASSPGIEIG
+1393 
-1404 SRVAPSTNQLNVISR
+1404 
-1419 FVSGSLRRDG
+1419 
-1429 VFYLDITGADGADIA
+1429 
-1444 SVTYTDA
+1444 A
-1451 QTATDVIFDIKDY
+1451 QTAVKN
-1464 FERGVVPRSSSEVW
+1464 
-1478 AYDSSNNGSMRRAI
+1478 A
-1492 SKKLKTVAG
+1492 
-1501 ISLNE
+1501 
-1506 KDLELVEKYD
+1506 EKY
-1516 RARAEYR
+1516 AAVKVERAE
-1523 THMVELKSIKA
+1523 
-1534 ELKELRKQ
+1534 
-1542 KKDGSLTQEGKN
+1542 
-1554 RIDLLSERQKRLLE
+1554 
-1568 KMRTAEK
+1568 RTAARKVQRAEK
-1575 QLLKMEALKPIEN
+1575 SAEN
-1588 LIERERRQAKRQG
+1588 AIKNAEKKRVADKERVERE
-1601 TLAGEKAG
+1601 
-1609 QKKYER
+1609 
-1615 RIEKADKKL
+1615 
-1624 AEIDETIERKA
+1624 A
-1635 NEKAHQKANVHSK
+1635 NEKANQNVKIHSK

-1793 GKWREGTALAEG
+1793 GKWREGTALAEE

-1832 KIWRIVKESYLYGVV
+1832 KIWRVVKESYLYGVV

-1892 FFADHK
+1892 FFAEHK
-1898 DYRRKLQTE
+1898 DYRKKLQTE

-1961 KTELDNLYRQF
+1961 KTELDNLYGQF

-1981 ALEESFRLS
+1981 ALEESFKLS

-2072 GNYTGLYLPMQT
+2072 GNYHGLYLPMQT

-2193 NLDADVLTQALA
+2193 NLDADVLTQALG
-2205 MKNGKQDW
+2205 MKNSKQDW
-2213 SDEGARMDKYSRLT
+2213 VDEGAQMDKYSRLT

-2278 GRGALDSEDNLKAA
+2278 GRGALGSEDNLKAA

-2310 DASSLIRSNNY
+2310 DASSLMRSNNY

-2355 AGVKGYSELLKNDGK
+2355 AGAQGYSELLKNDGK

-2386 AAMTTL
+2386 AAMTTV
-2392 FTRMRRAVRGEEED
+2392 FTRIRKAVRGEEED

-2506 RSAAYSINNASD
+2506 RSAAYTINNASD

-2584 PSALE
+2584 PSSLE

-2600 AEADGEAVAL
+2600 SVADGEAVAL

-2642 TALEVS
+2642 TAVEVS
-2648 ESAVRLATAGAQLP
+2648 ESAVRLATAGAELP

>member
-1 MAKKVQTLG
+1 MGKMYIKTAGSFTKKEGEL
-10 GFQGSLMAG
+10 LI
-19 REATERSTLTNKKT
+19 STGKKKE
-33 NDGSTLG
+33 NDGSALG

-124 GGVGTAAQIAG
+124 GGVGTAAQVAG

-227 QEYADAAFL
+227 QEYADAALL

-336 GKTEGNRGAMLLG
+336 GKTDGNRGAMLLG

-440 VSEATAWDGNVPAD
+440 VSEAKAWDGNVPAD

-459 RTGDGRFVIVTAG
+459 RTGDGRFIIVTAG

-513 DGSLVLTSNGFV
+513 EGSLVLTGNGFV

-539 VSGDKLVNES
+539 VSRDKLVNES
-549 KNVENR
+549 ENVENR
-555 AENGDENDTIRRL
+555 AKNGDENGAIRRL
-568 LPAES
+568 LLAES

-583 NHLNEVNALSPVAKV
+583 NHLNEV
-598 TFSPS
+598 
-603 NKLTIRENVGE
+603 
-614 AFRKLGYRIE
+614 
-624 RKDFGVIE
+624 
-632 IGEKQIRKSMN
+632 
-643 YLQTNGELAALAAVP
+643 
-658 GVLKRGIDISE
+658 
-669 HDNHKGRSFK
+669 
-679 TVTFAAPVEING
+679 
-691 VVGNVAVVVQMVGRN
+691 
-706 NYHTHR
+706 
-712 ILMPDGSEFVF
+712 VF
-723 VDQKTDAEPTNA
+723 EYKKTDAEPTNA

-746 AISSASANNIIA
+746 AISSASANNVIA
-758 QNPEKSTVSDKKDS
+758 QNQEKSTGKDKKETDK
-772 ERGSMSVSEN
+772 N
-782 NSRRSALKKV
+782 KNSKRSLV
-792 AERKDPKTGKYLPQK
+792 
-807 TTDEKESRK
+807 
-816 QKKQRKKAEAMAYS
+816 KKAEAFAGGV
-830 LAAARNSQTS
+830 AAEKKSQTS
-840 REKTE
+840 AETE
-845 VDEVIISR
+845 RDAAKISR
-853 GYSDTEAN
+853 GYSVSEAN
-861 DARALVKDFDLLSA
+861 EARKLVGDFDSLSA
-875 VQRRAIVEL
+875 MQRRAIVEL
-884 MRSGEASGASKNFM
+884 WRSGKASGASVNFM
-898 RHSANLIAYWRPGLW
+898 RHSANLIAYWRKGLW
-913 IMADEKIRDDGF
+913 IMADDRIRDDGF

-1001 VTEELLREE
+1001 VPEELLREE

-1044 LSNMKKRFVGKDKY
+1044 LSNMKKRFTGKDKY

-1068 MFTKV
+1068 KFTEV
-1073 MAGQSSNPN
+1073 MAGQTAEADHDAKTKYLLATDNT
-1082 AFGNARVKF
+1082 
-1091 ALKRYNEQQ
+1091 
-1100 KENWKGSK
+1100 GSK
-1108 RIILYE
+1108 VVVMYEDVLKGKEGSPHQIIADQIAEHIGEYYTIFESGQRVYIGEDLPNEYTQSKYTQALLRRDLKILKVKNQASQNFKEMIEIATNRRWKKTVHSKNKDAKYGFYRYTTKIAVPVFDSLKKVVDARIYSADLLIRNASDGKKYLYDVTQIKRERSSSLPQAWISKLGKIVSISQKDVLPAAKILAVVGS
-1114 NENQYRQ
+1114 QPLR
-1121 FIRDS
+1121 S
-1126 ASAEYNK
+1126 ASSAN
-1133 KIYFGAVSS
+1133 S
-1142 ELAQV
+1142 
-1147 IKDATGIDVE
+1147 
-1157 NYNCSLSSSE
+1157 
-1167 VRKIFKSHGDKGR
+1167 
-1180 EVLRGQR
+1180 
-1187 GFAEEDFIKIP
+1187 
-1198 LVLQS
+1198 
-1203 PDLINLAPKPYN
+1203 
-1215 GKPVI
+1215 
-1220 RFVNNT
+1220 
-1226 GENMTVV
+1226 
-1233 AVVSD
+1233 
-1238 KHLDL
+1238 
-1243 FVQTAYAS
+1243 
-1251 VKKGNLASL
+1251 
-1260 IDEQAPI
+1260 
-1267 KTSETGRG
+1267 
-1275 TVPNNIIAQNEE
+1275 IAQNAEK
-1287 MSTALEKKVSEDN
+1287 STTSEKKVSEN
-1300 GSTRRALARK
+1300 SGTTKRALSKR
-1310 DSGDQ
+1310 GEF
-1315 NDARDGAV
+1315 V
-1323 YNAGRDSAA
+1323 PPSAE
-1332 VSEFGTT
+1332 S
-1339 ARFDQAGFVLSD
+1339 VLSD
-1351 GRMLKLS
+1351 AYHRGNAENEAIENAEKSAQNAIKNAEKLFA
-1358 QYGLSG
+1358 LERE
-1364 VQHKLIERIYDDV
+1364 KLEEQAAKKVRRAER
-1377 KGEDAIDR
+1377 A
-1385 FVQEGHVR
+1385 
-1393 VKASSPGIEIG
+1393 
-1404 SRVAPSTNQLNVISR
+1404 
-1419 FVSGSLRRDG
+1419 
-1429 VFYLDITGADGADIA
+1429 
-1444 SVTYTDA
+1444 A
-1451 QTATDVIFDIKDY
+1451 QTAVKN
-1464 FERGVVPRSSSEVW
+1464 
-1478 AYDSSNNGSMRRAI
+1478 A
-1492 SKKLKTVAG
+1492 
-1501 ISLNE
+1501 
-1506 KDLELVEKYD
+1506 EKY
-1516 RARAEYR
+1516 AAVKVERAE
-1523 THMVELKSIKA
+1523 
-1534 ELKELRKQ
+1534 
-1542 KKDGSLTQEGKN
+1542 
-1554 RIDLLSERQKRLLE
+1554 
-1568 KMRTAEK
+1568 RTAARKVQRAEK
-1575 QLLKMEALKPIEN
+1575 SAEN
-1588 LIERERRQAKRQG
+1588 AIKNAEKKRVADKERVERE
-1601 TLAGEKAG
+1601 
-1609 QKKYER
+1609 
-1615 RIEKADKKL
+1615 
-1624 AEIDETIERKA
+1624 A
-1635 NEKAHQKANVHSK
+1635 NEKANQNVKIHSK

-1730 DFFNSLGGAQNNVFG
+1730 DFFNSLGGEKNNVFG

-1793 GKWREGTALAEG
+1793 GKWREGTALAEE

-1832 KIWRIVKESYLYGVV
+1832 KIWRVVKESYLYGVV

-1892 FFADHK
+1892 FFAEHK
-1898 DYRRKLQTE
+1898 DYRKKLQTE

-1981 ALEESFRLS
+1981 ALEESFKLS

-2072 GNYTGLYLPMQT
+2072 GNYHGLYLPMQT

-2193 NLDADVLTQALA
+2193 NLDADVLTQALG

-2213 SDEGARMDKYSRLT
+2213 TQEGERMDKYSRLT

-2237 AEGLVDKLS
+2237 AEGLVDKIS

-2278 GRGALDSEDNLKAA
+2278 GRGALGSEDNLKAA

-2310 DASSLIRSNNY
+2310 DASSLMRSNNY

-2355 AGVKGYSELLKNDGK
+2355 AGAQGYSELLKNDGK

-2386 AAMTTL
+2386 AAMTTV
-2392 FTRMRRAVRGEEED
+2392 FTRIRKAVRGEEED

-2506 RSAAYSINNASD
+2506 RSAAYTINNASD

-2584 PSALE
+2584 PSSLE

-2600 AEADGEAVAL
+2600 SVADGEAVAL

-2642 TALEVS
+2642 TAVEVS
-2648 ESAVRLATAGAQLP
+2648 ESAVRLATAGAELP